1 MKKSWFVVLVVFITL
16 LLLGVGL
23 YFFFP
28 SFTKIGDNLRPGG
41 GSLFGNTDD
50 NSRNNTQSTTTV
62 PTTPITPEIPV
73 EETPLKPEVGFK
85 AFKIGEYVV
94 SSLQP
99 LDFRVSTTSTTT
111 LLLSV
116 GRGSGVVRLYDPE
129 TEAMSIVGTISIP
142 NIIVSEFT
150 ANSLYVVVQSQD
162 VDTLKTIVL
171 KSDPRTPT
179 EERFFSPVFSSSD
192 VTSFFIEG
200 NTIYLIEKIKS
211 GSELYEYVPST
222 NKRTLLYRG
231 VFSDLYGFARE
242 GTVFLGTKAAAGM
255 QGFIFKLDKA
265 KGLLTKVDSGTA
277 ILGIPNQ
284 GGDFVLTTE
293 FFSTSAQTR
302 LYNTTTKESPL
313 LSIRT
318 MKDKCTPDFSTR
330 TFMFCGGSSSVPAN
344 MPDSWYMGKTSMRD
358 TLYLLDSARIS
369 FSVLTT
375 TDEDVDVIYPKSSSY
390 SGILT
395 FINKKDSHPWIIISK

>member
-16 LLLGVGL
+16 LLLGIGL

-28 SFTKIGDNLRPGG
+28 SFQKIGGSVRPG

-50 NSRNNTQSTTTV
+50 NGRNNTGGTTTTPII
-62 PTTPITPEIPV
+62 PTTP
-73 EETPLKPEVGFK
+73 ETPIEATPSESEIGFK
-85 AFKIGEYVV
+85 AFKIGEYAV

-99 LDFRVSTTSTTT
+99 LDFKVSTTSTTT

-116 GRGSGVVRLYDPE
+116 GRGSGVVRLYDPK
-129 TEAMSIVGTISIP
+129 TEVTSIVGTISVP
-142 NIIVSEFT
+142 NIITAEFT
-150 ANSLYVVVQSQD
+150 ANGQYVVVQSQD
-162 VDTLKTIVL
+162 VDILKTIVL
-171 KSDPRTPT
+171 KSDPRTPM

-211 GSELYEYVPST
+211 GSELYEYIPNT
-222 NKRTLLYRG
+222 NRRTLLYRG
-231 VFSDLYGFARE
+231 VFSDLYGFARN

-265 KGLLTKVDSGTA
+265 KGLLTKVESGTA

-284 GGDFVLTTE
+284 DGGVVLTTE
-293 FFSTSAQTR
+293 FFSTSGQTR
-302 LYNTTTKESPL
+302 LHNTTTKESPL

-330 TFMFCGGSSSVPAN
+330 TFMFCGGSSKVPAN
-344 MPDSWYMGKTSMRD
+344 MPDIWYMGKTSLSD
-358 TLYLLDSARIS
+358 TLYLLDSEQTS

-375 TDEDVDVIYPKSSSY
+375 TSEDIDVIYPKSSPH

-395 FINKKDSHPWIIISK
+395 FINKKDSYPWIIISK

>member
-1 MKKSWFVVLVVFITL
+1 MKKSSFVILIIFITL
-16 LLLGVGL
+16 LLLGIGL

-28 SFTKIGDNLRPGG
+28 SFTKTGDNLRPGG

-73 EETPLKPEVGFK
+73 EETPLEPEVGFK
-85 AFKIGEYVV
+85 AFKIGEYAV

-116 GRGSGVVRLYDPE
+116 GRGSGVVRLYDPK
-129 TEAMSIVGTISIP
+129 TEATSIVGTISIP
-142 NIIVSEFT
+142 NIIASEFT

-179 EERFFSPVFSSSD
+179 EERFFNPVFSSSD

-255 QGFIFKLDKA
+255 QGFIFKLDKT

-284 GGDFVLTTE
+284 SGDFVLTTE

-344 MPDSWYMGKTSMRD
+344 MPDSWYMGKTSMSD
-358 TLYLLDSARIS
+358 TLYLLDSTRIS

-375 TDEDVDVIYPKSSSY
+375 TNEDVDVIYPKSSSY

-395 FINKKDSHPWIIISK
+395 FVNKKDSHPWIIISK